1 MNFTKEVVS
10 MKKMIALL
18 LCILSGALIVFILY
32 NNRQKVQEMAATE
45 KLNAYPV
52 STVAVKKQKITDS
65 MSQTGE
71 IVAVHD
77 VVVIAE
83 TQGKVNAVMAD
94 AGSYVSAGAAIVKV
108 DDELPKAKF
117 LAVRANYEKTKKD
130 YQRFEIL
137 FKEDIISDSQFE
149 TARLAYK
156 ASEAEYT
163 AARREYKNAV
173 ITAPISGLITMRPVN
188 VGDIVAPGTVV
199 ANIVDISQLKI
210 RVNVAEQDAFKLKAG
225 DPAVITTDVY
235 PAVKFN
241 GRIKSISAKGD
252 ESHTFT
258 VETMIGFQE
267 EHPLKAGMFGRVSF
281 NQESKAEVLTVPRE
295 AIIGSIKNPQ
305 VYVVQN
311 GIAKLHNIIIEDD
324 NSPNLVVLQGLN
336 PGDRVVVNG
345 QDNLE
350 DNAQVTIE

>member
-1 MNFTKEVVS
+1 
-10 MKKMIALL
+10 
-18 LCILSGALIVFILY
+18 
-32 NNRQKVQEMAATE
+32 
-45 KLNAYPV
+45 
-52 STVAVKKQKITDS
+52 
-65 MSQTGE
+65 
-71 IVAVHD
+71 
-77 VVVIAE
+77 
-83 TQGKVNAVMAD
+83 
-94 AGSYVSAGAAIVKV
+94 
-108 DDELPKAKF
+108 
-117 LAVRANYEKTKKD
+117 
-130 YQRFEIL
+130 
-137 FKEDIISDSQFE
+137 
-149 TARLAYK
+149 
-156 ASEAEYT
+156 
-163 AARREYKNAV
+163 V

-258 VETMIGFQE
+258 VETMIGFQK

-305 VYVVQN
+305 VYVVEN
-311 GIAKLHNIIIEDD
+311 GIAKMHNIIIEEGSSS
-324 NSPNLVVLQGLN
+324 NPVVLQGLN
-336 PGDRVVVNG
+336 PGDQVVVNG